1 MFLNWLPNIHPLI
14 IHVPIVLIPLGF
26 MVHFICL
33 LIKKDEDG
41 NGDMRFFTGP
51 IAVLYKGG
59 IMARIDV
66 KIPVSESADLASLS
80 KGIMVQT
87 GIGFVF

>member
-1 MFLNWLPNIHPLI
+1 ML
-14 IHVPIVLIPLGF
+14 VP
-26 MVHFICL
+26 
-33 LIKKDEDG
+33 
-41 NGDMRFFTGP
+41 
-51 IAVLYKGG
+51 AVLYKGG

-66 KIPVSESADLASLS
+66 KIPASESADLGSLS